1 MSEVLASRDPED
13 SRPVLIMP
21 QDEGRFGRISNPK
34 PAWAPPGVRPK
45 APRQVVREY
54 LHAFSAVAPALGR
67 MTSLVLPY
75 ANSDMMNIFLDQVA
89 QDFKEFF
96 VVMLVDKAG
105 WHTSQNLNIPENI
118 RFIEQP
124 SHSPELNPAEH
135 IWDAIREDDFHNEA
149 FRSLDEL
156 QERLCI
162 ALNKLHDNPD
172 RLRSLTNFPYLQ
184 CDSFLNG
191 DHLKVPI

>member
-34 PAWAPPGVRPK
+34 PAWAPPGVHPT

-105 WHTSQNLNIPENI
+105 WHTSQNLTIPENI

-156 QERLCI
+156 QDRLCL

-191 DHLKVPI
+191 DHPKVPI

>member
-1 MSEVLASRDPED
+1 M
-13 SRPVLIMP
+13 
-21 QDEGRFGRISNPK
+21 
-34 PAWAPPGVRPK
+34 
-45 APRQVVREY
+45 
-54 LHAFSAVAPALGR
+54 
-67 MTSLVLPY
+67 LVLQLLQHDGESGAP
-75 ANSDMMNIFLDQVA
+75 
-89 QDFKEFF
+89 
-96 VVMLVDKAG
+96 LVDHLQIRYSLLSSCALDLIILIINQQTKRAELIDLSLMSKVVLNHSPSVHATQPQLISKALELLLALLL
-105 WHTSQNLNIPENI
+105 HLHHSLL

-156 QERLCI
+156 QERLCL

-191 DHLKVPI
+191 DHPKIPI